1 VAPQTQHPTRLESA
15 MPLKKESNP
24 IRNKE
29 PHPKFSPP
37 APASTASVASIV
49 ALIALLQLSI
59 PAEAKT
65 RRAAAPA
72 AAASGGGS
80 SAPVMNPANMSPLDH
95 NNKAVE
101 YGQKGMWP
109 QAISE
114 HETALNGD
122 PENGQFKTNLSGA
135 LLRYGQVLAG
145 KSNWNQAIHEF
156 REALYIDPNNA
167 DAANSLDHCI
177 QAQKRDPSQHL
188 KMGDEL
194 EIEGNYP
201 EAIVEYRRNVRADDG
216 GPAAAAL
223 ARALIKQGSNT
234 PSRLV
239 EGYSMMVTAVGKSW
253 DPSQQNELAACHQ
266 RLGDILKEYAFL
278 AKNDNRM
285 EPALKRL
292 SNASVEYRRAV
303 QLNPGNTDAI
313 RSLVEVAREA
323 VAIKPSFDNHL
334 MLGSAYLLLGDLD
347 RSKQEYES
355 CNKLDPNSESLN
367 LARKAYHWAIASST
381 LHVDLLPNTVV
392 KAEEQLKKNP
402 NDPVWLY
409 IWGMAKQQQGEKDM
423 AMKAYQKALTLNPAL
438 PKLKD
443 RINAMNGGP
452 PVGSGT
458 APGGKVGDKPA
469 AGAAAATPAAP
480 ATPAVD
486 PARVA
491 KLAEIQAKIRANDL
505 EGALKDAND
514 ITMAD
519 TSCGEAWN
527 DIALIQQKKGN
538 LDEASSSFRQAKLL
552 KFPGAADAGKQLD
565 IMRVQP
571 QIEEAD
577 KQIAANNNV
586 SAAGTLR
593 EAIGLAPTLSILHKK
608 LGDCLEKLG
617 DSKEATRER
626 KKAAELDKGD

>member
-1 VAPQTQHPTRLESA
+1 MLLALTITQLPESA
-15 MPLKKESNP
+15 
-24 IRNKE
+24 
-29 PHPKFSPP
+29 
-37 APASTASVASIV
+37 
-49 ALIALLQLSI
+49 Q
-59 PAEAKT
+59 AKT

-72 AAASGGGS
+72 AAAASGS

-101 YGQKGMWP
+101 YGQKGMWA

-114 HETALNGD
+114 HEIALNGD
-122 PENGQFKTNLSGA
+122 PENTQFKTNLSGA
-135 LLRYGQVLAG
+135 LLRYGQALSA

-167 DAANSLDHCI
+167 DAANNLDHCI

-223 ARALIKQGSNT
+223 ARALIKQGANT

-239 EGYSMMVTAVGKSW
+239 EGYSMMVVAVGKSW
-253 DPSQQNELAACHQ
+253 DPSQQNDLAACHQ
-266 RLGDILKEYAFL
+266 RLGDILKEYAFV
-278 AKNDNRM
+278 AKNDARM

-347 RSKQEYES
+347 RSKQEYEA

-409 IWGMAKQQQGEKDM
+409 IWGMAKQQQGERDM

-438 PKLKD
+438 PKLKE
-443 RINAMNGGP
+443 RIAAMNGGP
-452 PVGSGT
+452 AVGTGT
-458 APGGKVGDKPA
+458 TATGAKPPAGG
-469 AGAAAATPAAP
+469 TP
-480 ATPAVD
+480 ATPGSTGGPTPPAVPTVD

-491 KLAEIQAKIRANDL
+491 KLAEIQAKMRANDL

-514 ITMAD
+514 ITIAD
-519 TSCGEAWN
+519 ASCGEAWN
-527 DIALIQQKKGN
+527 DIATIQQKKGN
-538 LDEASSSFRQAKLL
+538 LDEASSGFRQAKLL
-552 KFPGAADAGKQLD
+552 KFPGAGEAGKQLD

-571 QIEEAD
+571 QLEEAD
-577 KQIAANNNV
+577 KQIAANNYV

-593 EAIGLAPTLSILHKK
+593 ESIGLAPTLAILHRK
-608 LGDCLEKLG
+608 LADCLEKLG
-617 DSKEATRER
+617 DAKEAGRER
-626 KKAAELDKGD
+626 KKAAEFDKGD

>member
-1 VAPQTQHPTRLESA
+1 
-15 MPLKKESNP
+15 MPLLKESNP
-24 IRNKE
+24 IRNSLNQIK
-29 PHPKFSPP
+29 PCYPLLSTRFAALALALVAFSQMPLP
-37 APASTASVASIV
+37 GAH
-49 ALIALLQLSI
+49 
-59 PAEAKT
+59 AKG

-72 AAASGGGS
+72 AAASSGGGEPS
-80 SAPVMNPANMSPLDH
+80 MVMNPANMSPLDH
-95 NNKAVE
+95 NNKGVAL
-101 YGQKGMWP
+101 GMKGLWP
-109 QAISE
+109 QAINE
-114 HETALNGD
+114 AELALNGD
-122 PENGQFKTNLSGA
+122 PENQQFKVNLSSA
-135 LLRYGQVLAG
+135 LLHYG
-145 KSNWNQAIHEF
+145 KSLQSSGNHSKAIHEF

-167 DAANSLDHCI
+167 EAADGLDRSI
-177 QAQKRDPSQHL
+177 QATKRDPSQHL

-239 EGYSMMVTAVGKSW
+239 EGFSMMVVAVGKSW

-266 RLGDILKEYAFL
+266 RLGDILKEYAFV
-278 AKNDNRM
+278 AKNDARM

-347 RSKQEYES
+347 RSKQEYEN

-381 LHVDLLPNTVV
+381 QHIDMLPNTIL
-392 KAEEQLKKNP
+392 KAEENLKKNP

-409 IWGMAKQQQGEKDM
+409 IWGMAKQQTGDKELSL
-423 AMKAYQKALTLNPAL
+423 KAYQKALTLNPML
-438 PKLKD
+438 PKLKE
-443 RINAMNGGP
+443 RIAAMTGGP
-452 PVGSGT
+452 PMGSTPAAGSKLGDKAAAAPPGAPT
-458 APGGKVGDKPA
+458 APG
-469 AGAAAATPAAP
+469 TPTPP

-491 KLAEIQAKIRANDL
+491 KLAEIQTKIRANDL

-519 TSCGEAWN
+519 TSCGEAWY
-527 DIALIQQKKGN
+527 DIALILQKQNK
-538 LDEASSSFRQAKLL
+538 LDEASSAYRQAKLL

-571 QIEEAD
+571 QIEEGD
-577 KQIAANNNV
+577 KQMGANNFV
-586 SAAGTLR
+586 SAASSYR
-593 EAIGLAPTLSILHKK
+593 DAIGLAPTLSILHKK
-608 LGDCLEKLG
+608 LGDCLDKLG
-617 DSKEATRER
+617 DAKEAARER
-626 KKAAELDKGD
+626 KKAVELDKGD

>member
-1 VAPQTQHPTRLESA
+1 
-15 MPLKKESNP
+15 M
-24 IRNKE
+24 
-29 PHPKFSPP
+29 
-37 APASTASVASIV
+37 ASIM
-49 ALIALLQLSI
+49 AAITIMQLPI
-59 PAEAKT
+59 ITQAKT
-65 RRAAAPA
+65 RRAAAHALAPA
-72 AAASGGGS
+72 AAASGG
-80 SAPVMNPANMSPLDH
+80 SASVMNPANMSPLDH

-101 YGQKGMWP
+101 YGQKGMWA

-114 HETALNGD
+114 HEIALNGD
-122 PENGQFKTNLSGA
+122 PENTQFKTNLSGA

-167 DAANSLDHCI
+167 DAANNLDHCI

-223 ARALIKQGSNT
+223 ARALIKQGANT

-239 EGYSMMVTAVGKSW
+239 EGYSMMVVAVGKSW
-253 DPSQQNELAACHQ
+253 DPSQQNDLAACHQ
-266 RLGDILKEYAFL
+266 RLGDILKEYAFV
-278 AKNDNRM
+278 AKNDSRM

-392 KAEEQLKKNP
+392 KAEEQLKKSP

-409 IWGMAKQQQGEKDM
+409 IWGMAKQQQGERDM
-423 AMKAYQKALTLNPAL
+423 ALKAYQKALTLNPAL
-438 PKLKD
+438 PKLKE
-443 RINAMNGGP
+443 RINSLTGGP

-458 APGGKVGDKPA
+458 TAVAGKPGDKAAAA
-469 AGAAAATPAAP
+469 AGASGAPTP
-480 ATPAVD
+480 PAVPTVD
-486 PARVA
+486 LTRVA
-491 KLAEIQAKIRANDL
+491 KLAEIQAKMRANDL
-505 EGALKDAND
+505 DGALKDAND

-519 TSCGEAWN
+519 ASCGEAWN
-527 DIALIQQKKGN
+527 DIATIQQKKGN

-552 KFPGAADAGKQLD
+552 KFPGAGEAGKQLD

-577 KQIAANNNV
+577 KQIAANNSV

-593 EAIGLAPTLSILHKK
+593 EAIGLAPTLSILHRK
-608 LGDCLEKLG
+608 LADCLEKLG
-617 DSKEATRER
+617 DTKEAARER
-626 KKAAELDKGD
+626 KKAAEFEKGD

>member
-1 VAPQTQHPTRLESA
+1 

-24 IRNKE
+24 IRNK
-29 PHPKFSPP
+29 KNQSNFSLQALSTGAVASFVAAITLSQLPIP
-37 APASTASVASIV
+37 VQAKGRRATAPA
-49 ALIALLQLSI
+49 
-59 PAEAKT
+59 
-65 RRAAAPA
+65 A
-72 AAASGGGS
+72 AAASGG

-101 YGQKGMWP
+101 YGQKGMWA

-114 HETALNGD
+114 HEIALNGD
-122 PENGQFKTNLSGA
+122 PENTQFKTNLSGA
-135 LLRYGQVLAG
+135 LLRYGQALAA

-167 DAANSLDHCI
+167 DAANNLDHCI
-177 QAQKRDPSQHL
+177 QAQHRDPSQHL

-239 EGYSMMVTAVGKSW
+239 EGYSMMVVAVGKSW
-253 DPSQQNELAACHQ
+253 DPSQQNDLAACHQ
-266 RLGDILKEYAFL
+266 RLGDILKEYAFV

-347 RSKQEYES
+347 RAKQEYEA

-367 LARKAYHWAIASST
+367 LARKAFHWAIASST
-381 LHVDLLPNTVV
+381 LHVDLLPNTVI

-409 IWGMAKQQQGEKDM
+409 IWGMAKQQQGEREM
-423 AMKAYQKALTLNPAL
+423 AMKAYLKALSLNPTL
-438 PKLKD
+438 PKLKE

-452 PVGSGT
+452 PVGSS
-458 APGGKVGDKPA
+458 
-469 AGAAAATPAAP
+469 P
-480 ATPAVD
+480 ATPGKPGDKVPSTVPGANGAPTPPAVPTVD
-486 PARVA
+486 PTRVA
-491 KLAEIQAKIRANDL
+491 KLAEIQAKMRANDL

-514 ITMAD
+514 IAMAD
-519 TSCGEAWN
+519 TSCGEAWF
-527 DIALIQQKKGN
+527 DIATIQQKKGN

-552 KFPGAADAGKQLD
+552 KFPGAAEAGRQLD

-577 KQIAANNNV
+577 KQMAANNFV

-608 LGDCLEKLG
+608 LADCLDKLG
-617 DSKEATRER
+617 DAKEAGRER
-626 KKAAELDKGD
+626 KKAAELEKGD